1 MSKHNIQH
9 FFRFKRVKIREFGVS
24 GDAKITQV
32 KLEPDKRYLPVCSG
46 CKKKVRSIHSYE
58 NRTIRDMLMM
68 ESIVLIILRY
78 RKVRCPDCGIRI
90 EHHDFVDPYARYTRR
105 LAQFVFKLCEH
116 MTLKDVAEL
125 LHMSWHQV
133 KEIDKS
139 ELKKRYQNRNFDGV
153 KILSIDEISIR
164 KHHKYLTIIC
174 DFESG
179 EVIGVAENRDYP
191 ALANFLKNLPIEV
204 RQNIEAVAIDM
215 WDPYIKAIKEHLP
228 NADIV
233 FDLFHVTAAF
243 SRLIDKV
250 RNIEYRKA
258 DPALKNLM
266 KGSRFLLLK
275 NPHNLKIDE
284 QPRLKAIL
292 KSNEPLSLLY
302 ILKDYLKR
310 LWQYRY
316 RTAAENFLNY
326 WSELALQS
334 GLQPLCKFVNMLFN
348 YSYGILNHCKY
359 QIHTGKLEGIN
370 NKIKVIKRKAYGYH
384 DLDYFAFKI
393 MHATATN
400 S

>member
-1 MSKHNIQH
+1 MI
-9 FFRFKRVKIREFGVS
+9 
-24 GDAKITQV
+24 
-32 KLEPDKRYLPVCSG
+32 
-46 CKKKVRSIHSYE
+46 
-58 NRTIRDMLMM
+58 
-68 ESIVLIILRY
+68 ESIVLLILRY
-78 RKVRCPDCGIRI
+78 RKLRCPDCGIRV
-90 EHHDFVDPYARYTRR
+90 EHHDFVDPYARHTHR

-125 LHMSWHQV
+125 LHMSWYQV

-139 ELKKRYQNRNFDGV
+139 ELRKRYQDRNFDGV
-153 KILSIDEISIR
+153 KILSIDELSIR
-164 KHHKYLTIIC
+164 KHHKYLTIIS
-174 DFESG
+174 DFQSG
-179 EVIGVAENRDYP
+179 EVIGVAENRDYW
-191 ALANFLKNLPIEV
+191 ALANFLKNLPSEV
-204 RQNIEAVAIDM
+204 CHNIEAVAIDM

-228 NADIV
+228 NANIV

-258 DPALKNLM
+258 DSELKRLM

-275 NPHNLKIDE
+275 NPQNLRADE

-316 RTAAENFLNY
+316 RAAAENFLNY
-326 WSELALQS
+326 WCQLALQS
-334 GLQPLCKFVNMLFN
+334 GMQLLYKFVNMLLN

-384 DLDYFAFKI
+384 DLNYFAFKI
-393 MHATATN
+393 MHATATKT
-400 S
+400 